1 MLKQHGGMLGGEASG
16 HILCLDSGPTGD
28 GIVSALLVLEALQR
42 ARQTLAEARVGLRRV
57 PQILI
62 NVKVNGGAAL
72 VAHAHVQAALR
83 QVEEQLRNRGRVV
96 LRPSGTEPL
105 VRVTVEGED
114 ADEVKRLA
122 DFLVE
127 AVKSAASQT
136 A

>member
-42 ARQTLAEARVGLRRV
+42 AQQTLARARVGLRRV
-57 PQILI
+57 PQIMI
-62 NVKVNGGAAL
+62 NVKVSGGAAL
-72 VAHAHVQAALR
+72 IAQAPVQAALAR
-83 QVEEQLRNRGRVV
+83 VEDQLRGRGRVV

-105 VRVTVEGED
+105 VRVTVEGEA
-114 ADEVKRLA
+114 ADEVKQLA
-122 DFLVE
+122 DFLAD
-127 AVKSAASQT
+127 AVKSAAVQP